1 MKTRYLIG
9 IPIIVAFV
17 VFGALSFRQTLT
29 PYVSFE
35 EAKKSGAT
43 VQVIGEVAFSQA
55 KYDTRSHQLSFP
67 ITDDRGS
74 RMLVEYSG
82 TKPGNFEQADKV
94 VLIGRYQNGIFSADQ
109 LLVKCPSK
117 YQGSS
122 AVDSTQMQHPESIP
136 KEPL

>member
-17 VFGALSFRQTLT
+17 IFGAFSFRKTLT

-43 VQVIGEVAFSQA
+43 VQVIGEVAFLEA
-55 KYDTRSHQLSFP
+55 EYDTRSHRLSFP
-67 ITDDRGS
+67 IADDRGG

-94 VLIGRYQNGIFSADQ
+94 VVIGRYQNGIFLADQ

-122 AVDSTQMQHPESIP
+122 PVDSARMQHPESIP
-136 KEPL
+136 KDPL